1 MTQTAEQL
9 VGSTGLEE
17 GAAPLPAG
25 APPAPYLA
33 VAAQQGAVTA
43 QRKAVLVHAGA
54 RDGYQFALGLHEAGL
69 LDALVTDLFW
79 SDESVGAQRL
89 ARLLPGSLHRM
100 LYGKLSGTLRK
111 RSRSGLPASAVK
123 TLPLAGL
130 GSVLLDRL
138 PRVPFALKRRCIRMA
153 DAALGRAAGRRARQ
167 CGEGLV
173 SYSYTGYDAFRE
185 YGRGGMLFQVHPH
198 PGTMRRILREEL
210 ALHPECATTLEQEW
224 ELSLPEQ
231 DFQHLAEEPGM
242 AASFLAASSF
252 TRDSLVEHGIAPER
266 VTVVPYGI
274 DLERFRPDPARRA
287 LQETAT
293 PSPSQ
298 MPSQTPFQTLS
309 QTPSPLKLL
318 FVGRINQRKGL
329 AYLLQALRL
338 LGDADVELTICGR
351 VLDDLRLFGDFE
363 RQVKI
368 RPSVGAEELV
378 QAYQSADLFVFPS
391 VGEGFGQVLL
401 ESLASGLP
409 ILATTHTAA
418 PDLIEDGVQGFI
430 VEPRRPEELAERIR
444 WALTHRQELAE
455 MGVRARTRAE
465 FFTWE
470 RFRRGTADAVRQFLA
485 EDAACLPQGR
495 SA

>member
-1 MTQTAEQL
+1 MTETAEKL
-9 VGSTGLEE
+9 AGSTGLDE

-25 APPAPYLA
+25 APP
-33 VAAQQGAVTA
+33 V

-69 LDALVTDLFW
+69 LDTLVTDLFW
-79 SDESVGAQRL
+79 SDESVAAQRM
-89 ARLLPGSLHRM
+89 AGLLPGWLHRSLH
-100 LYGKLSGTLRK
+100 GTLRK
-111 RSRSGLPASAVK
+111 RSRFGLPASAVK
-123 TLPLAGL
+123 MLPLAGL

-153 DAALGRAAGRRARQ
+153 DTALGRAAGRRARERGQ
-167 CGEGLV
+167 GLV

-185 YGRGGMLFQVHPH
+185 YGRAGMLFQVHPH
-198 PGTMRRILREEL
+198 PGTMRRILKEEL
-210 ALHPECATTLEQEW
+210 ALHPECATTLGQEW
-224 ELSLPEQ
+224 ELSLPEE

-252 TRDSLVEHGIAPER
+252 TRDSLVEHGIGREQ

-274 DLERFRPDPARRA
+274 DLGRFRPDPARRA
-287 LQETAT
+287 LQAPAT
-293 PSPSQ
+293 SQ
-298 MPSQTPFQTLS
+298 K
-309 QTPSPLKLL
+309 PSPLKLL

-329 AYLLQALRL
+329 AYLLEALRL
-338 LGDADVELTICGR
+338 LGNADVELTICGR
-351 VLDDLRLFGDFE
+351 VLDDLRIFGDFE

-368 RPSVGAEELV
+368 RPSVSAEELV
-378 QAYQSADLFVFPS
+378 RAYQSADLFVFPS

-430 VEPRRPEELAERIR
+430 VEPRRPEELAARIR

-455 MGVRARTRAE
+455 MGVRARARAE
-465 FFTWE
+465 FFTWA
-470 RFRRGTADAVRQFLA
+470 RFRQGTADAVRQFLA
-485 EDAACLPQGR
+485 EDAARLRQGR